1 MKKNVHAFGDDAI
14 GFEDAV
20 GLAAAIATKK
30 VSPLEITQ
38 AAIARAEK
46 VNPDLN
52 AIACPN
58 YEQALQ
64 TATQPFTGFFGG
76 LPTFIK
82 DNEHLKGL
90 PTQFG
95 TKAFVA
101 RPATRNSKYVNQMLS
116 TGLNAI
122 GKTTLPE
129 FGLICSTENPKWG
142 ITRNPWNTEY
152 TTGGSSS
159 GSAAMVAAGVVPI
172 AMANDGAGSTRIP
185 ASCCGLVGLKPTRNR
200 LVNFEGSGILPIN
213 IGYEGVV
220 TRSVRDTVAFYTA
233 AEQYYQN
240 KKLPSIGSNLQP
252 ISKRLKVVFFDNLPQ
267 DKMGHQDKETHDTI
281 LHTASL
287 LQSLGHQVEMRP
299 FPLDVDFLS
308 KHFLNYYGL
317 LAFLMKDLGR
327 VVYKAKLNKHELE
340 CFTTGLSKQ
349 FTSNISKLPGSLKLL
364 KETGAKVETLFNDYD
379 VILTPVVSTIVP
391 KIGFFDP
398 MLSYEEI
405 SKRAISF
412 ASFTGLQNITGSPAI
427 SLPLGM
433 SSGGLPIGVHFTT
446 NSGQDRMLLELSL
459 ELEAAKPFKRIWE

>member
-1 MKKNVHAFGDDAI
+1 MKKNVHAFSDDAL
-14 GFEDAV
+14 GFDDAV
-20 GLAAAIATKK
+20 GLAAAISAKK
-30 VSPLEITQ
+30 ISPLEVTQ

-46 VNPDLN
+46 VNTDLN
-52 AIACPN
+52 AIVCNN
-58 YEQALQ
+58 YEQALKN
-64 TATQPFTGFFGG
+64 AKQPIAGFFGG

-82 DNEHLKGL
+82 DNENLKGL

-101 RPATRNSKYVNQMLS
+101 KTATRNSQYVNQMLS

-220 TRSVRDTVAFYTA
+220 TRSVRDTIAFYTA
-233 AEQYYQN
+233 AEQHFQN
-240 KKLPSIGSNLQP
+240 KKLPQIGNNIQP

-267 DKMGHQDKETHDTI
+267 EKMGHQDKNTHDTI
-281 LHTASL
+281 LQTAAL
-287 LQSLGHQVEMRP
+287 LESLGHQVEVRP

-308 KHFLNYYGL
+308 QHFLNYYGL

-327 VVYKAKLNKHELE
+327 FVYKSKLNKDELE
-340 CFTTGLSKQ
+340 SFTKGLSKQ
-349 FTSNISKLPGSLKLL
+349 FTSNISKLPASLKLL
-364 KETGAKVETLFNDYD
+364 KKTGAEVEALFKDFD
-379 VILTPVVSTIVP
+379 VVLTPVVSTSVP
-391 KIGFFDP
+391 KIGYFDP
-398 MLSYEEI
+398 TLTYEEI
-405 SKRAISF
+405 SKRAIGF
-412 ASFTGLQNITGSPAI
+412 ASFTGLQNITGAPAI
-427 SLPLGM
+427 SLPLGT
-433 SSGGLPIGVHFTT
+433 SQDGLPIGVHFTAA
-446 NSGQDRMLLELSL
+446 SGQDKLLLELSL

>member
-1 MKKNVHAFGDDAI
+1 MKKNVHAFGDDAL
-14 GFEDAV
+14 GYGDAV
-20 GLAAAIATKK
+20 ELAAAIASKR
-30 VSPLEITQ
+30 VSPVEVTQ

-46 VNPDLN
+46 VNPVLN

-58 YEQALQ
+58 YEKALQ
-64 TATQPFTGFFGG
+64 TATEPFTGFFGG

-82 DNEHLKGL
+82 DNENLKGL

-185 ASCCGLVGLKPTRNR
+185 ASCCGLVGLKPTRDR
-200 LVNFEGSGILPIN
+200 LINFEGSGILPIN

-233 AEQYYQN
+233 AEQHFQN
-240 KKLPSIGSNLQP
+240 KKLLPIGNNLQP

-281 LHTASL
+281 LQTAAL

-299 FPLDVDFLS
+299 FPLDVDFLAH
-308 KHFLNYYGL
+308 HFLSYYGL

-340 CFTTGLSKQ
+340 NFTTGLSKH

-364 KETGAKVETLFNDYD
+364 KKTGAEVEALLKDFD
-379 VILTPVVSTIVP
+379 VILTPVVSTTVP
-391 KIGFFDP
+391 KIGYFDP
-398 MLSYEEI
+398 TLSYEEI
-405 SKRAISF
+405 SKRAIAF

-427 SLPLGM
+427 ALPLGM
-433 SSGGLPIGVHFTT
+433 SQDGLLIGVHFTA

-459 ELEAAKPFKRIWE
+459 ELEAAHPFKRIWE